1 MRLSANSPLEAV
13 KGGTRGSES
22 NTVEMFNGTFA
33 RHIPVHG
40 YTMWNQSNSQS
51 GHDLRL
57 KCRLLRRNIATLHRS
72 AHCVRFIPV
81 TVFTVATAFLSERA
95 PRVRNEGEPM
105 KQSTRRIAGL
115 VAAASAVTLIAAG
128 CSDDNDSNSAASSP
142 SSAAEGTSGMEGM
155 AGMSGSAAAAGASVE
170 LKAADGS
177 TVKLTGPIAAKYNAA
192 TEQQKTDLGAPSTGA
207 QASGTGENGV
217 VFQQF
222 AGGVITAKNSEEST
236 PAYITWGKIR
246 DAWNVKRD
254 AEGNPSADGK
264 GGSQGPL
271 GTATSDETDE
281 NGVKTSTF
289 EHGKITWTAS
299 TDKVEVTVNG
309 KVVPGQ

>member
-1 MRLSANSPLEAV
+1 
-13 KGGTRGSES
+13 
-22 NTVEMFNGTFA
+22 
-33 RHIPVHG
+33 
-40 YTMWNQSNSQS
+40 
-51 GHDLRL
+51 
-57 KCRLLRRNIATLHRS
+57 
-72 AHCVRFIPV
+72 
-81 TVFTVATAFLSERA
+81 
-95 PRVRNEGEPM
+95 M

-155 AGMSGSAAAAGASVE
+155 AGMSGSAAAGASVD

-177 TVKLTGPIAAKYNAA
+177 TVKLTGPIAAKYKAA

-207 QASGTGENGV
+207 EASGTGENGV

-271 GTATSDETDE
+271 GTASSDETDE

-309 KVVPGQ
+309 KVVPAQ